1 MVAEIPDEVS
11 SYSDGSLRSAK
22 RPSSTDEKWE
32 TVEVDSEFKA
42 EQKVKV
48 HYGSSLFLAKI
59 VRIETLGA
67 RKRYL
72 IHYAGW
78 NARYD
83 EFVPRGRIAAV
94 VDDDED
100 MMTSVTSA
108 KALRY
113 SYAEKKSWIGR
124 LFVLPSF

>member
-1 MVAEIPDEVS
+1 MS
-11 SYSDGSLRSAK
+11 SSDGSLRSAK
-22 RPSSTDEKWE
+22 RPSSSDEKWE
-32 TVEVDSEFKA
+32 VVEVDSEFKA

-48 HYGSSLFLAKI
+48 RYGTSLFLAKI
-59 VRIETLGA
+59 VRIEALGS

-83 EFVPRGRIAAV
+83 EFVNRPQIAAV

-100 MMTSVTSA
+100 MMASVTSA
-108 KALRY
+108 KALR
-113 SYAEKKSWIGR
+113 
-124 LFVLPSF
+124 